1 MAEENQIIF
10 IVLIGMLFSG
20 FMIIG
25 MFLFARKNK
34 KIQDL
39 SAKLLKEEQA
49 IRDFE
54 KLEVAI
60 VTQEAERS
68 QIARM
73 LHDEIGGF
81 LSIAYKNIN
90 IIESQSQKGVFE
102 LKAINLT
109 KKFILESINQLR
121 EINKGLVPHYSLKF
135 GLTKALERMSKQK
148 TETLIE
154 SFQFKSNLPD
164 NLVIEVSIMT
174 HYFYIASELITN
186 VLKHS
191 YPTTIEMNLLY
202 DAGTLK
208 LIIQHNGI
216 ALSQRDFLRLSEE
229 SDSLGLENI
238 SYRLKVIKGT
248 ILFKRLEAFG
258 LIEMETK
265 L

>member
-248 ILFKRLEAFG
+248 ILFKRLEAYG

>member
-1 MAEENQIIF
+1 MVTPKELAVLIIF
-10 IVLIGMLFSG
+10 
-20 FMIIG
+20 G
-25 MFLFARKNK
+25 MFFILILSIGIIMLVRKNK

-49 IRDFE
+49 IKDFE

-60 VTQEAERS
+60 ATQEAERS

-154 SFQFKSNLPD
+154 SFQFKSTLPD
-164 NLVIEVSIMT
+164 NLVIEDSIMT

-186 VLKHS
+186 LLKHS
-191 YPTTIEMNLLY
+191 YPTTIEMHLLY
-202 DAGTLK
+202 EAGILK
-208 LIIQHNGI
+208 LMIQHNGI
-216 ALSQRDFLRLSEE
+216 ALSQRDFQRLSEE

-238 SYRLKVIKGT
+238 SYRLKVIKGS
-248 ILFKRLEAFG
+248 ILFKRLDAFG
-258 LIEMETK
+258 IIEMETK

>member
-25 MFLFARKNK
+25 MYLFARKNK

-60 VTQEAERS
+60 VTQETERS
-68 QIARM
+68 QIARI

-102 LKAINLT
+102 LKAIKLT

-154 SFQFKSNLPD
+154 SFEFKSTLPD
-164 NLVIEVSIMT
+164 DLVIEDIIMT

-186 VLKHS
+186 LLKHS
-191 YPTTIEMNLLY
+191 YPTTIEMHLLY
-202 DAGTLK
+202 EAGTLK
-208 LIIQHNGI
+208 LMIQHNGI
-216 ALSQRDFLRLSEE
+216 ALSQRDFQRLSED

-238 SYRLKVIKGT
+238 SYRLKVIKGN